1 MYSMSNLEERAQLGR
16 RLRHQI
22 AVHLSA
28 KHCRPYL
35 IQHQIRSSAGKRLAP
50 AIKYKENYSQ
60 IDQQCQNY
68 SVATVVSDIIFLGA
82 ALDREGYRVKV
93 QL

>member
-1 MYSMSNLEERAQLGR
+1 MSNLEERAQLGR

-28 KHCRPYL
+28 KHCRPDL
-35 IQHQIRSSAGKRLAP
+35 IQHKISSAGKRLAP

-68 SVATVVSDIIFLGA
+68 SVATVVS
-82 ALDREGYRVKV
+82 V
-93 QL
+93 